1 MRYLLIACL
10 LVLTCT
16 SCSGRNNS
24 SKELDSLKMRTTGLE
39 KELDSLKENS
49 KTTKDTIS
57 YMKARLEESEN
68 KIGNIENYE
77 NKGIHILETAL
88 ISILCALLVY
98 LCTNKLKDNRQESD
112 EMIRESSTSDGGEE
126 REKTGI
132 KGMKDRSFMNIQHQL
147 DAMNKRIAKMEK
159 FLREMSN
166 KSDNKSYAPSSFNN
180 SSYDNG
186 LKKNQNHEDLSNLK
200 RDTVTKYF
208 GLAVTPDYEEG
219 KYSINNIIDDKDDP
233 VAAFKL
239 TITGNTGTYEPNS
252 LSQIKSLDIK
262 SELLEI
268 SADSIN
274 MPEDSSE
281 YKVIEQ
287 GRVYKKGGKWF
298 VESPVIV
305 KFI

>member
-24 SKELDSLKMRTTGLE
+24 SKELDTLKMRMTGLK
-39 KELDSLKENS
+39 KELDSLKETS
-49 KTTKDTIS
+49 KTTKNTIS
-57 YMKARLEESEN
+57 YIQARLEESEN
-68 KIGNIENYE
+68 KIGNIENSE

-98 LCTNKLKDNRQESD
+98 YLCTNKLKDNRQKSAV
-112 EMIRESSTSDGGEE
+112 
-126 REKTGI
+126 
-132 KGMKDRSFMNIQHQL
+132 QHQL
-147 DAMNKRIAKMEK
+147 DEMNMSIQHRLDEMDMSNQHQLDEMDKKMEEIR
-159 FLREMSN
+159 REMSI

-180 SSYDNG
+180 SSCDKG
-186 LKKNQNHEDLSNLK
+186 LKKNQSREDLSNFK

-268 SADSIN
+268 SAYSIN
-274 MPEDSSE
+274 MPEDSSD

-287 GRVYKKGGKWF
+287 GRVFRKGDKWF